1 MASPT
6 FSARVCATRC
16 TSIPGPPNGRATSS
30 GLRSCGRAGSRR
42 PATRPRPPPGGSA
55 SCTISPIGTRPTWP
69 RGSSASERWENARR
83 RRDSRPPHS
92 RPRCGPAATPRMC
105 CPCAVACSTSAGRRW
120 SCRPG
125 AGPPRSSHCWTCA
138 PTPSCGGV
146 CLPCSSTG
154 TARRASPRDDLPD
167 PDPDRV
173 RRGRAGAPRPVRR
186 TRPHGDGGSPHRRVR
201 AARRDAGRGDPHSP
215 DPGPRRDRA
224 PARRPDR
231 CHRGGQP
238 RRGGRRF
245 TLVGGIA
252 LDSAY
257 FAGLTPDSEL
267 TVAVRLPTDTIP
279 AAPSP
284 DAVVREFSLPFV
296 LERDSSAVLRPARIV
311 VSHSLGSLA
320 ALRRGVD
327 VAFLAAVLLAGAIA
341 LLLGGWLSLRISRPL
356 TALAHKT
363 AQIDMDR
370 LDVVFESER
379 GDEIGALTRLLG
391 SMTER
396 LRAGATKLREAERR
410 IAMGDLARQV
420 NHDIKNGLTP
430 IRNVFRH
437 FSETAATEPDRLSA
451 VFRERQGTIEASIA
465 YLANLAGNYARLYPA
480 PAHEA
485 CDVRHVIREIIGRL
499 GAPGTTDLRA
509 DLAEDLPLVCT
520 DQLVLRRILENLV
533 GNAVDSLEGRSGTVT
548 ITAAAGAPANGR
560 PSVRITVADTG
571 KGLTRQELDRAFRGP
586 HPTQSGG
593 TGLGL
598 SIVRRFGIRA
608 NGVLRG
614 GAPPGAGSRFIVDL
628 PGA

>member
-1 MASPT
+1 MT
-6 FSARVCATRC
+6 FRTRILIGFGVVVLVPLALFGVRVRTAMATRL
-16 TSIPGPPNGRATSS
+16 TDEYERRVATLVAVIRTHLARDGAAIARRLDALTDAIVADNRFRAAVLQGGDRTYLLDYAGGAMRFAGLSMLQIQDDQGRIVSS
-30 GLRSCGRAGSRR
+30 GHFRNEYDRLEPALTRALAAAQGGIALVEARTPEAPLLAIARLDSLR
-42 PATRPRPPPGGSA
+42 
-55 SCTISPIGTRPTWP
+55 
-69 RGSSASERWENARR
+69 
-83 RRDSRPPHS
+83 
-92 RPRCGPAATPRMC
+92 
-105 CPCAVACSTSAGRRW
+105 
-120 SCRPG
+120 
-125 AGPPRSSHCWTCA
+125 
-138 PTPSCGGV
+138 
-146 CLPCSSTG
+146 L
-154 TARRASPRDDLPD
+154 
-167 PDPDRV
+167 
-173 RRGRAGAPRPVRR
+173 
-186 TRPHGDGGSPHRRVR
+186 
-201 AARRDAGRGDPHSP
+201 
-215 DPGPRRDRA
+215 
-224 PARRPDR
+224 
-231 CHRGGQP
+231 
-238 RRGGRRF
+238 GGRRF

-279 AAPSP
+279 AAASP
-284 DAVVREFSLPFV
+284 AAVVREFSLPFV

-437 FSETAATEPDRLSA
+437 FNETAATEPDRLSA

-465 YLANLAGNYARLYPA
+465 YLENLAGNYARLYPA
-480 PAHEA
+480 PAHEP
-485 CDVRHVIREIIGRL
+485 CDVPHVIREIIGRL

-548 ITAAAGAPANGR
+548 ITAAAGAPTNGR

-571 KGLTRQELDRAFRGP
+571 KGMTRQELDRAFDDFYS
-586 HPTQSGG
+586 TKSGG

-598 SIVRRFGIRA
+598 SIVRRLVLDA
-608 NGVLRG
+608 NGVLRVETQ
-614 GAPPGAGSRFIVDL
+614 PGAGSRFIVDL

>member
-1 MASPT
+1 MT
-6 FSARVCATRC
+6 FRTRILIGFGVVVLVPLALFGVRVRTAMATRL
-16 TSIPGPPNGRATSS
+16 TDEYERRVATLVAVIRTHLARDGAAIARRLDALTDAIVADNRFRAALLQGGDRTYLLDYAGGAMRFAGLSMLQIQDDQGRIVSS
-30 GLRSCGRAGSRR
+30 GHFRNEYDRLEPALSRALAAAQGGIALVEARTPEAPLLAIARLDSLR
-42 PATRPRPPPGGSA
+42 
-55 SCTISPIGTRPTWP
+55 
-69 RGSSASERWENARR
+69 
-83 RRDSRPPHS
+83 
-92 RPRCGPAATPRMC
+92 
-105 CPCAVACSTSAGRRW
+105 
-120 SCRPG
+120 
-125 AGPPRSSHCWTCA
+125 
-138 PTPSCGGV
+138 
-146 CLPCSSTG
+146 L
-154 TARRASPRDDLPD
+154 
-167 PDPDRV
+167 
-173 RRGRAGAPRPVRR
+173 
-186 TRPHGDGGSPHRRVR
+186 
-201 AARRDAGRGDPHSP
+201 
-215 DPGPRRDRA
+215 
-224 PARRPDR
+224 
-231 CHRGGQP
+231 
-238 RRGGRRF
+238 GGRRF

-267 TVAVRLPTDTIP
+267 TVAVRLPTDTTP
-279 AAPSP
+279 AAASP
-284 DAVVREFSLPFV
+284 AAVVREFSLPFV
-296 LERDSSAVLRPARIV
+296 LERNSSAVLRPARIV
-311 VSHSLGSLA
+311 VSHSLASLA

-437 FSETAATEPDRLSA
+437 FNETAATEPDRLSA

-465 YLANLAGNYARLYPA
+465 YLENLAGNYARLYPA

-548 ITAAAGAPANGR
+548 LTAAAGAPANGR

-571 KGLTRQELDRAFRGP
+571 KGMTRQELDRAFDDFYS
-586 HPTQSGG
+586 TKSGG

-598 SIVRRFGIRA
+598 SIVRRLVLDA
-608 NGVLRG
+608 NGVLRVETQ
-614 GAPPGAGSRFIVDL
+614 PGAGSRFIVDL

>member
-1 MASPT
+1 MRFAGLSMLQ
-6 FSARVCATRC
+6 
-16 TSIPGPPNGRATSS
+16 IQDDQGRIVSS
-30 GLRSCGRAGSRR
+30 GHFRNEYDRLEPALPRALAAAQDGIALIQARTPEGPMLAIARIDSLRL
-42 PATRPRPPPGGSA
+42 P
-55 SCTISPIGTRPTWP
+55 
-69 RGSSASERWENARR
+69 
-83 RRDSRPPHS
+83 
-92 RPRCGPAATPRMC
+92 
-105 CPCAVACSTSAGRRW
+105 GRR
-120 SCRPG
+120 
-125 AGPPRSSHCWTCA
+125 
-138 PTPSCGGV
+138 
-146 CLPCSSTG
+146 L
-154 TARRASPRDDLPD
+154 
-167 PDPDRV
+167 
-173 RRGRAGAPRPVRR
+173 
-186 TRPHGDGGSPHRRVR
+186 
-201 AARRDAGRGDPHSP
+201 
-215 DPGPRRDRA
+215 
-224 PARRPDR
+224 
-231 CHRGGQP
+231 
-238 RRGGRRF
+238 

-252 LDSAY
+252 LDSTY
-257 FAGLTPDSEL
+257 LAGLTPDSEL
-267 TVAVRLPTDTIP
+267 AVAVRLPTDSVP
-279 AAPSP
+279 EAAAAAALVS
-284 DAVVREFSLPFV
+284 EFSLPFV
-296 LERDSSAVLRPARIV
+296 LESDSGGVLRPARIV

-465 YLANLAGNYARLYPA
+465 YLENLAGNYARLYPA

-548 ITAAAGAPANGR
+548 ITAAAGAPAHGR
-560 PSVRITVADTG
+560 PRGRLTLAHPG
-571 KGLTRQELDRAFRGP
+571 KGMTPEGLGRPLDGP

-598 SIVRRFGIRA
+598 SIVRRLVLDA
-608 NGVLRG
+608 NGVLRVETQ
-614 GAPPGAGSRFIVDL
+614 PGARSRFIGDL

>member
-1 MASPT
+1 MTFRTRILIGFGVVVLVPLALFGVRVRTAMATRLTDEYERRVATLVAVIRTHLARDGAAIARRLDALTDAIVADNRFRAALLQGGDRTYLLDYAGGAMRFAGLSMLQIQDDQGRIVSSGHFRNEYDRLEPALSRALAAAQGGIALVEART
-6 FSARVCATRC
+6 PEAPLLAIARVD
-16 TSIPGPPNGRATSS
+16 S
-30 GLRSCGRAGSRR
+30 LR
-42 PATRPRPPPGGSA
+42 
-55 SCTISPIGTRPTWP
+55 
-69 RGSSASERWENARR
+69 
-83 RRDSRPPHS
+83 
-92 RPRCGPAATPRMC
+92 
-105 CPCAVACSTSAGRRW
+105 
-120 SCRPG
+120 
-125 AGPPRSSHCWTCA
+125 
-138 PTPSCGGV
+138 
-146 CLPCSSTG
+146 L
-154 TARRASPRDDLPD
+154 
-167 PDPDRV
+167 
-173 RRGRAGAPRPVRR
+173 
-186 TRPHGDGGSPHRRVR
+186 
-201 AARRDAGRGDPHSP
+201 
-215 DPGPRRDRA
+215 
-224 PARRPDR
+224 
-231 CHRGGQP
+231 
-238 RRGGRRF
+238 GGRRF

-279 AAPSP
+279 AAASP
-284 DAVVREFSLPFV
+284 AAVVREFSLPFV

-311 VSHSLGSLA
+311 VSHSLASLA

-437 FSETAATEPDRLSA
+437 FNETAATEPDRLSA

-465 YLANLAGNYARLYPA
+465 YLENLAGNYARLYPA

-485 CDVRHVIREIIGRL
+485 CDVPHVIREIIGRL

-571 KGLTRQELDRAFRGP
+571 KGMTRQELDRAFDDFYS
-586 HPTQSGG
+586 TKSGG

-598 SIVRRFGIRA
+598 SIVRRLVLDA
-608 NGVLRG
+608 NGVLRVETQ
-614 GAPPGAGSRFIVDL
+614 PGAGSRFIVDL

>member
-1 MASPT
+1 MT
-6 FSARVCATRC
+6 FRTR
-16 TSIPGPPNGRATSS
+16 I
-30 GLRSCGRAGSRR
+30 L
-42 PATRPRPPPGGSA
+42 
-55 SCTISPIGTRPTWP
+55 IGF
-69 RGSSASERWENARR
+69 
-83 RRDSRPPHS
+83 
-92 RPRCGPAATPRMC
+92 
-105 CPCAVACSTSAGRRW
+105 
-120 SCRPG
+120 
-125 AGPPRSSHCWTCA
+125 
-138 PTPSCGGV
+138 GV
-146 CLPCSSTG
+146 VVLVPLALFG
-154 TARRASPRDDLPD
+154 V
-167 PDPDRV
+167 RV
-173 RRGRAGAPRPVRR
+173 RTAMAARL
-186 TRPHGDGGSPHRRVR
+186 TDEYERRVATLVAVIR
-201 AARRDAGRGDPHSP
+201 THLT
-215 DPGPRRDRA
+215 RDRA
-224 PARRPDR
+224 AIARRLDALTDAIVADNRFRAAVLQGGDR
-231 CHRGGQP
+231 TYLLDYAGAAMRFAGLSMLQIQDDQGRIVSSGHFRNEYDRLEPALLRALAAAQGGIALVEARTP
-238 RRGGRRF
+238 EAPLLAIARLDSLRLGGRRF

-279 AAPSP
+279 AAASP

-437 FSETAATEPDRLSA
+437 FNETAATEPDRLSA

-465 YLANLAGNYARLYPA
+465 YLENLAGNYARLYPA

-571 KGLTRQELDRAFRGP
+571 KGMTRQELDRAFDDFYS
-586 HPTQSGG
+586 TKSGG

-598 SIVRRFGIRA
+598 SIVRRLVLDA
-608 NGVLRG
+608 NGVLRVETQ
-614 GAPPGAGSRFIVDL
+614 PGAGSRFIVDL

>member
-1 MASPT
+1 MT
-6 FSARVCATRC
+6 FRTRILIGFGVVVLVPLALFGVRVRTAMATRL
-16 TSIPGPPNGRATSS
+16 TDEYERRVATLVAVIRTHLARDGAAIARRLDALTDAIVADNRFRAALLQGGDRTYLLDYAGGAMRFAGLSMLQIQDDQGRIVSS
-30 GLRSCGRAGSRR
+30 GHFRNEYDRLEPALSRALAAAQGGIALVEARTPEAPLLAIARLDSLR
-42 PATRPRPPPGGSA
+42 
-55 SCTISPIGTRPTWP
+55 
-69 RGSSASERWENARR
+69 
-83 RRDSRPPHS
+83 
-92 RPRCGPAATPRMC
+92 
-105 CPCAVACSTSAGRRW
+105 
-120 SCRPG
+120 
-125 AGPPRSSHCWTCA
+125 
-138 PTPSCGGV
+138 
-146 CLPCSSTG
+146 L
-154 TARRASPRDDLPD
+154 
-167 PDPDRV
+167 
-173 RRGRAGAPRPVRR
+173 
-186 TRPHGDGGSPHRRVR
+186 
-201 AARRDAGRGDPHSP
+201 
-215 DPGPRRDRA
+215 
-224 PARRPDR
+224 
-231 CHRGGQP
+231 
-238 RRGGRRF
+238 GGRRF

-267 TVAVRLPTDTIP
+267 TVAVRLPTDTTP
-279 AAPSP
+279 AAASP
-284 DAVVREFSLPFV
+284 AAVVREFSLPFV

-311 VSHSLGSLA
+311 VSHSLASLA

-437 FSETAATEPDRLSA
+437 FNETAATEPDRLSA

-465 YLANLAGNYARLYPA
+465 YLENLAGNYARLYPA

-548 ITAAAGAPANGR
+548 LTAAAGAPANGR

-571 KGLTRQELDRAFRGP
+571 KGMTRQELDRAFDDFYS
-586 HPTQSGG
+586 TKSGG

-598 SIVRRFGIRA
+598 SIVRRLVLDA
-608 NGVLRG
+608 NGVLRVETQ
-614 GAPPGAGSRFIVDL
+614 PGAGSRFIVDL